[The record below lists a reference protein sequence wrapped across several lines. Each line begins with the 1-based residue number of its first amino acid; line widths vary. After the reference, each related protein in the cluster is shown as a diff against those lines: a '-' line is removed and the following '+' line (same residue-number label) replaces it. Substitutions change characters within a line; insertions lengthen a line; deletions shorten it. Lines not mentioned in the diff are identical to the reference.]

1 MIYREDFLK
10 LFHIAPDM
18 PYGLYASTKSIF
30 YPIEIETLTDEMY
43 RIDDPELRNYL
54 CDIAEIQR
62 LNDIHLILPFS
73 TTRCHI
79 FSNSK
84 ENMKQVVIGP
94 SSFFIHTVCSVTNNG
109 TNTIWK
115 NDRIFSTYDECM
127 KYCWNKNDNYY
138 SYSKIQ
144 AYVRHTK
151 FTITRLLQFFQK
163 LSKMSVMCKC
173 I

>member
-18 PYGLYASTKSIF
+18 PYGLYASTRSIF
-30 YPIEIETLTDEMY
+30 YPIELETLTDEMY

-54 CDIAEIQR
+54 CDIAEIQWLR
-62 LNDIHLILPFS
+62 DIHLVLPFS

-79 FSNSK
+79 FPNSK

-94 SSFFIHTVCSVTNNG
+94 SLLTCVVCSVTNNG

-127 KYCWNKNDNYY
+127 KYCWNKNDNYGF
-138 SYSKIQ
+138 SEIQ
-144 AYVRHTK
+144 AYVQHTRSAAS
-151 FTITRLLQFFQK
+151 RLLLFFQN
-163 LSKMSVMCKC
+163 LPGMNVMYQCT
-173 I
+173 